1 MLQISKGQQQRAIQA
16 VTYALKAVAGASDLM
31 QQAFG
36 ELGIEE
42 FKKYL
47 LEQPQ
52 SIELNQH
59 ELYKALKEKSCPHQL
74 AIKAVKIIEN
84 DNQNI
89 CRSSYDQAII
99 DFTLKFLQPTSKN
112 TPHLARCVDQE
123 LEVNQYPLEI
133 AKLESKL
140 FQACCEIEKIQF
152 DLKNIETSID
162 GEVAFDAS
170 LRNEQQRKTI
180 NNQRLE
186 QDSCYWE
193 LCDKLEQ
200 ARAKH
205 QAISIELSL
214 RRNQFSLMKLE
225 LQKQIATL
233 ELQIIS
239 ISFS

>member
-36 ELGIEE
+36 ELGLEE

-47 LEQPQ
+47 FEFPCTQLCE
-52 SIELNQH
+52 H
-59 ELYKALKEKSCPHQL
+59 ELYKTLSNNGCPHAFAQ
-74 AIKAVKIIEN
+74 KAVSVIEN
-84 DNQNI
+84 DKNCI
-89 CRSSYDQAII
+89 RTEYEQAVI

-112 TPHLARCVDQE
+112 TPHLVRCVDQE

-180 NNQRLE
+180 KNQRLE
-186 QDSCYWE
+186 QDSYYWE

-205 QAISIELSL
+205 QAISIELGL
-214 RRNQFSLMKLE
+214 RRNQFSLLKLE

-233 ELQIIS
+233 ELQVK
-239 ISFS
+239 

>member
-36 ELGIEE
+36 ELGLEE

-47 LEQPQ
+47 FEFPCTQLCE
-52 SIELNQH
+52 H
-59 ELYKALKEKSCPHQL
+59 ELYKTLSNNGCPHAFAQ
-74 AIKAVKIIEN
+74 KAVSVIEN
-84 DNQNI
+84 DKNCI
-89 CRSSYDQAII
+89 RTEYEQAVI
-99 DFTLKFLQPTSKN
+99 DFTLKFLQPTTQN
-112 TPHLARCVDQE
+112 TCNQGLEQIE
-123 LEVNQYPLEI
+123 LNRYPLEI

-140 FQACCEIEKIQF
+140 FQACCEIEKIQL
-152 DLKNIETSID
+152 DLKNIETSVD
-162 GEVAFDAS
+162 GEVAFDSS
-170 LRNEQQRKTI
+170 LRNEQQRKMI
-180 NNQRLE
+180 KNQRLE

-205 QAISIELSL
+205 QAISIELGL
-214 RRNQFSLMKLE
+214 RRNQFSLLKLE

-233 ELQIIS
+233 ELQVK
-239 ISFS
+239 

>member
-1 MLQISKGQQQRAIQA
+1 MSNNGCPHAFAQ
-16 VTYALKAVAGASDLM
+16 KAVS
-31 QQAFG
+31 
-36 ELGIEE
+36 
-42 FKKYL
+42 
-47 LEQPQ
+47 
-52 SIELNQH
+52 
-59 ELYKALKEKSCPHQL
+59 
-74 AIKAVKIIEN
+74 VIEN
-84 DNQNI
+84 DKNCI
-89 CRSSYDQAII
+89 RTEYEQAVI
-99 DFTLKFLQPTSKN
+99 DFTLKFLQPTTQNTCNQGLEQIELSK
-112 TPHLARCVDQE
+112 
-123 LEVNQYPLEI
+123 YPLEI

-180 NNQRLE
+180 KNQRLE

-233 ELQIIS
+233 ELQVK
-239 ISFS
+239 